1 MRQIVRAHIDL
12 VLFATAVAC
21 LGATAGAQSNPPAK
35 AKTARLAL
43 VTAYRDCYAPNATHA
58 GTSSA
63 IACNPPERYDPV
75 CGFGPGGRG
84 SITIHRRNG
93 AATNMAVDL
102 DLQGLDAGCEDR
114 ELCLEM
120 FVRTTHGE
128 DGSCTP
134 GGGGCTLRD
143 VPTVTCCRPVNGTC
157 RIRNADLHIAR
168 APVVEAEILGCAVR
182 RIGYPLPPVISTFAC
197 GFFAD
202 TSD

>member
-1 MRQIVRAHIDL
+1 MRQIVRLRVIAAMLMAAGI
-12 VLFATAVAC
+12 AVNVE
-21 LGATAGAQSNPPAK
+21 AQSNPPAK

-58 GTSSA
+58 GSA

-143 VPTVTCCRPVNGTC
+143 VPMVTCCRPVNGTC
-157 RIRNADLHIAR
+157 RIRNADLHTAR
-168 APVVEAEILGCAVR
+168 APVVEVEILGCAVR
-182 RIGYPLPPVISTFAC
+182 RIGYPLPPVVNTFAC